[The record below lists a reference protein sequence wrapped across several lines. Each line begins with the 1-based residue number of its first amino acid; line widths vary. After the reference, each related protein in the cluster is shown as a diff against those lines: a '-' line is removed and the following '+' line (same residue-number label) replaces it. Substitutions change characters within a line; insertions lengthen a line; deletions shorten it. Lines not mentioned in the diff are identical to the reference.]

1 VRRTCDSRWKDI
13 ASKMPR
19 GHCNRHAGQGPCTCA
34 MGNLYR
40 FVEPV
45 VLYLLEQEGSTYGYE
60 LASNLQ
66 NHALT
71 DAEIDRGALYRTLQR
86 LETMGHVTSDWDTS
100 GAGPARHI
108 YSITQ
113 SGKNHLREW
122 AAVLNNLSTSMQSFV
137 SDVKLLG
144 DANPEKTKALG

>member
-1 VRRTCDSRWKDI
+1 
-13 ASKMPR
+13 MPR
-19 GHCNRHAGQGPCTCA
+19 GHCLRHAGQRPCTCA

-45 VLYLLEQEGSTYGYE
+45 VLYLLEHDGPAYGYE
-60 LASNLQ
+60 LGSSLQ

-100 GAGPARHI
+100 GSGPARHI

-113 SGKNHLREW
+113 SGRDHLREW
-122 AAVLNNLSTSMQSFV
+122 RIVLNNLARSMESFV
-137 SDVKLLG
+137 LDVESLENV
-144 DANPEKTKALG
+144 DAEQADV

>member
-1 VRRTCDSRWKDI
+1 
-13 ASKMPR
+13 MPR
-19 GHCNRHAGQGPCTCA
+19 GHCNRHAGERPCTCA

-45 VLYLLEQEGSTYGYE
+45 VLYVLEHNGPTYGYE
-60 LASNLQ
+60 LGSNLQ
-66 NHALT
+66 NHTLT

-100 GAGPARHI
+100 GSGPARHI

-113 SGKNHLREW
+113 NGRDHLREW
-122 AAVLNNLSTSMQSFV
+122 AAVLNNLSRSMESFV
-137 SDVKLLG
+137 RDVKSLG
-144 DANPEKTKALG
+144 KIATETTGAAAAGTH

>member
-1 VRRTCDSRWKDI
+1 
-13 ASKMPR
+13 
-19 GHCNRHAGQGPCTCA
+19 

-45 VLYLLEQEGSTYGYE
+45 VLYVLEHNGPTYGYE
-60 LASNLQ
+60 LGGNLQ
-66 NHALT
+66 SHALT

-100 GAGPARHI
+100 GTGPARHI

-113 SGKNHLREW
+113 GGRDHLREW
-122 AAVLNNLSTSMQSFV
+122 VVVLDNLSHSMGSFV
-137 SDVKLLG
+137 QDVRSLDEAG
-144 DANPEKTKALG
+144 SESADATAAGKR